1 MRSIN
6 SHSRFSLILG
16 AGIALAAAVAALGH
30 GTVVQPMSRVY
41 RVRQSNPESP
51 DFELARAAVTIDG
64 TDSYYAWNEL
74 SRNIPEAV
82 EAGLPPGFDYSPWAG
97 DGHLAS
103 GGRIDPE
110 DFGRTYSGLD
120 QVDQAFADQDT
131 GVVQR
136 AALLPWGEDS

>member
-51 DFELARAAVTIDG
+51 DFELA
-64 TDSYYAWNEL
+64 L
-74 SRNIPEAV
+74 SLI
-82 EAGLPPGFDYSPWAG
+82 
-97 DGHLAS
+97 H
-103 GGRIDPE
+103 I
-110 DFGRTYSGLD
+110 
-120 QVDQAFADQDT
+120 
-131 GVVQR
+131 
-136 AALLPWGEDS
+136 